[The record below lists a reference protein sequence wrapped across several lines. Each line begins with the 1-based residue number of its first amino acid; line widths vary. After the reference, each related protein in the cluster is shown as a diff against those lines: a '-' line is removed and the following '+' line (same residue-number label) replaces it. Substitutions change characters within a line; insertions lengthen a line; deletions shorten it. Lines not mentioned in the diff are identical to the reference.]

1 MKNKRTSSQLQ
12 KIQKQLD
19 IISAAFKKNMAA
31 GNYPQ
36 AAADAMRAH
45 KLIPASVTP
54 LSDAATAAVK
64 AGLYQDAITYAKKAV
79 RRNAQHINSYDALS
93 HAYGGLE
100 DWDNAAVYGLKALQL
115 RDQKVAAQAAPEL
128 PSVTPK
134 THGKKIISFSLFGG
148 SSAYIEPAVLNTELV
163 SEIYPGWV
171 CRFYVDDSVPES
183 ARRRMAQN
191 GAEII
196 AVNGEQS
203 RWPGTLWRFLAM
215 DDPEVSYVIFR
226 DADSVI
232 SQREAQAVGEW
243 MESGKLFHTI
253 RDAGTHTELILAGL
267 WGAVGQAV
275 PDMAGKIQKYLRQ
288 PLESHHFADQ
298 FFLRDHIWAYVRQ
311 SVHGHDRIFGFH
323 GAQKFTDTQMQDFE
337 HNHIGCDEG
346 NSHFEAPYPLPEGS
360 AVTWKLYSKVSPK
373 LQADGSIQSLAQER
387 LVCAYETTVQNGKI
401 SGYIPR
407 RYSKGFAQGLSRMV
421 VVPVAGE
428 EPAQS

>member
-1 MKNKRTSSQLQ
+1 MSNKRTIQLQ

-31 GNYPQ
+31 GNYAQ

-45 KLIPASVTP
+45 KLIPASVVP

-64 AGLYQDAITYAKKAV
+64 AGLFQDAVVYAKKAI
-79 RRNAQHINSYDALS
+79 RRNAEHINSYDALS

-115 RDQKVAAQAAPEL
+115 RDQKVAAQTL
-128 PSVTPK
+128 PQLPQVTPK
-134 THGKKIISFSLFGG
+134 ADGKKVISFSLFGN

-171 CRFYVDDSVPES
+171 CRFYVDRSVPEP
-183 ARRRMAQN
+183 AIQRLAQN

-196 AVNGEQS
+196 RISCGQA
-203 RWPGTLWRFLAM
+203 RWPGTLWRFLAI

-232 SQREAQAVGEW
+232 SQREAQAVAEW
-243 MESGKLFHTI
+243 LESGKLFHTI

-275 PDMAGKIQKYLRQ
+275 PDMAGKIQNYLRQ

-311 SVHGHDRIFGFH
+311 NVHGHDRIFGFH
-323 GAQKFTDTQMQDFE
+323 GAQRFSDTQMQDFKY
-337 HNHIGCDEG
+337 NHIGCDEG

-360 AVTWKLYSKVSPK
+360 AVIWKLYSKVSPK
-373 LQADGSIQSLAQER
+373 LQADGSIQALSQER
-387 LVCAYETTVQNGKI
+387 LVCAYETIVRNGKI
-401 SGYIPR
+401 SGYVPR
-407 RYSKGFAQGLSRMV
+407 RYSKGFAQGWSRMV
-421 VVPVAGE
+421 VAPAQE
-428 EPAQS
+428 KEPAES